1 MTSLTSS
8 SARLVA
14 RRASVRERIARTLF
28 FRVLGHLEHGR
39 LEMIENGQRFVF
51 GPDAPG
57 SELHVEVRV
66 HDPAFYPAALLEGTV
81 GVGRSYMRKH
91 WGCDDLARLIRVFAR
106 NGAALGRWRNGAARI
121 VGPLHR
127 GWLWMRRNTVA
138 GSRRNIHAHYDLGNE
153 FFATFLDPSMM
164 YSSAIYAGPD
174 TTLEEA
180 AVAKV
185 HRICRKLD
193 LRPGD
198 RVLEIGTG
206 WGGFALTAARD
217 YGCHVTTITIS
228 EAQAAHARQRIE
240 AAGLAHLVD
249 VRLCDYREIEGSY
262 DKLVSIEM
270 IEAVGAEHLETYL
283 RVCSERLRPDGRM
296 LLQAILI
303 DDRVYE
309 QALRSVDFIKR
320 YIFPGSFIPSP
331 FAIGRAVRNATD
343 LKPLHAEDLTEHYAR
358 TLRDWHQRFVAAS
371 ERIRALGFDEEFL
384 RCWRFY
390 FAYCEGG
397 FAERRIGVQQMM
409 FSKPLDRRPA
419 PLGSL

>member
-1 MTSLTSS
+1 MTALTSTS
-8 SARLVA
+8 TAVRVRRATWRERVA
-14 RRASVRERIARTLF
+14 RALF
-28 FRVLGHLEHGR
+28 FRVLRGLDHGR
-39 LEMIENGQRFVF
+39 VEMIEHGQHFVF

-57 SELHVEVRV
+57 SDLHVEVRV

-81 GVGRSYMRKH
+81 GVGRSYMQKQ
-91 WGCDDLARLIRVFAR
+91 WSCDELARLIRVFAR
-106 NGAALGRWRNGAARI
+106 NGAALSRWRNGVARVI
-121 VGPLHR
+121 APLHR
-127 GWLWMRRNTVA
+127 GWLWMHRNTLDGA
-138 GSRRNIHAHYDLGNE
+138 RRNIHAHYDLGNE

-164 YSSAIYAGPD
+164 YSSAVYPTAES
-174 TTLEEA
+174 TLEEA
-180 AVAKV
+180 AVEKI
-185 HRICRKLD
+185 HRICRKLE
-193 LRPGD
+193 LGPGD
-198 RVLEIGTG
+198 RVLEIGSG
-206 WGGFALTAARD
+206 WGSFAITAARH
-217 YGCHVTTITIS
+217 YGCHVTTVTIS
-228 EAQAAHARQRIE
+228 AAQADFARARVQ
-240 AAGLAHLVD
+240 AVGLTHLVD
-249 VRLCDYREIEGSY
+249 VQLCDYREVEGTY

-303 DDRVYE
+303 DDRVYD
-309 QALRSVDFIKR
+309 QALRSVDFIKK

-331 FAIGRAVRNATD
+331 LAIGQAVRHATD
-343 LKPLHAEDLTEHYAR
+343 LKPVHAEDLTAHYER
-358 TLRDWHQRFVAAS
+358 TIRDWHTRFVNAS

-419 PLGSL
+419 PLGAV